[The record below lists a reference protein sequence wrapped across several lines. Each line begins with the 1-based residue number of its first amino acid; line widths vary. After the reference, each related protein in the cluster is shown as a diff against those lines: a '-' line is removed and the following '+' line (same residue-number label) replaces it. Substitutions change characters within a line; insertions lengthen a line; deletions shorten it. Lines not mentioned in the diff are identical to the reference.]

1 MMEAAIIL
9 ALIIAS
15 GAAGVFVV
23 VVIGIHHEDGR
34 SSATGTPPGPI
45 DAGTRRILR
54 LTVDHAGCRYAT
66 NEQHAPFDCP
76 TCGGKGQALSKEQ

>member
-1 MMEAAIIL
+1 MLEAAIIL

-34 SSATGTPPGPI
+34 SSATGAPPGPI
-45 DAGTRRILR
+45 HAGTRRILGF
-54 LTVDHAGCRYAT
+54 TVDHTGCRYAT
-66 NEQHAPFDCP
+66 NDQHAPFGCP
-76 TCGGKGQALSKEQ
+76 TCDTKERAT